1 MSRHEIAPGW
11 PIPLPKPELNHL
23 QGQALVRKML
33 WTALVHRVHKKCVLE
48 MIEDRARDMRG
59 GRRDESRRETAAR
72 SASIGRELRAL
83 YRSAVQEPIPPE
95 FIQLLNKLDA
105 GDKS

>member
-1 MSRHEIAPGW
+1 
-11 PIPLPKPELNHL
+11 
-23 QGQALVRKML
+23 
-33 WTALVHRVHKKCVLE
+33 
-48 MIEDRARDMRG
+48 MRG